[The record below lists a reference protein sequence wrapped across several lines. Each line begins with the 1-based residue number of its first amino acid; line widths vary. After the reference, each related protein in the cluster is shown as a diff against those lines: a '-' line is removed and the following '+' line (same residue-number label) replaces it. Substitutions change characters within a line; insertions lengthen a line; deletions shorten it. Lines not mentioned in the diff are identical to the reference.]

1 MEKVRRLTD
10 IVGNETVRSL
20 WDGLVAACG
29 NREFL
34 IFRDRTGSTSTYTY
48 RAFDEEINRT
58 ANVFLSLG
66 VRAGERVAVQLC
78 TCPEFMMCLFG
89 LAKIGAVMV
98 PMNEQY
104 LVEEA
109 AFVLERTEASC
120 ALVEPKFLDL
130 YRDVRASG
138 PYLPKGVLVARTED
152 DCVEGVEAA
161 RSALRREGDLH
172 DFSRMRAA
180 SAVALD
186 EVPPLCAD
194 DPAEIIFTSGT
205 TSRPKGVVLTHA
217 NILFSGLYGD
227 WEVALTRDDRLLTTM
242 PACHSNFQ
250 LAALMPVLTVGAT
263 LIVVEKYSASRFWS
277 QIREFKATV
286 TQCVAMMLRTLMLQP
301 AHPDDRN
308 HTLREI
314 LYFLPVST
322 GRRRSRKRF
331 GVSLMNTVRSTES
344 IGWVLTD
351 PPTGA
356 RRWPSVGRAGHGL
369 RGAHHARR
377 RHGGRAAAGGQIRC
391 TACADALS

>member
-29 NREFL
+29 EREFL
-34 IFRDRTGSTSTYTY
+34 LFRDRTGSTSAYTY
-48 RAFDEEINRT
+48 RAFNEEIDRA
-58 ANVFLSLG
+58 ANVFLSMG
-66 VRAGERVAVQLC
+66 VAAGERVAVQLC

-120 ALVEPKFLDL
+120 AVVEPKFLGL
-130 YRDVRASG
+130 YRAVRDSG
-138 PYLPKGVLVARTED
+138 PYCPKGVLVARTHD
-152 DCVEGVEAA
+152 DKVEGVEEARAA
-161 RSALRREGDLH
+161 LERDGSLH
-172 DFSRMRAA
+172 DFSRLRAEA
-180 SAVALD
+180 AAELD
-186 EVPPLCAD
+186 EVRPLSAD

-227 WEVALTRDDRLLTTM
+227 WEVALTKNDRLLTTM

-301 AHPDDRN
+301 ASPDDRN
-308 HTLREI
+308 HELREI
-314 LYFLPVST
+314 LYFLPVSDAE
-322 GRRRSRKRF
+322 KEAFEQRF
-331 GVSLMNTVRSTES
+331 GVSLMNTYGSTES
-344 IGWVLTD
+344 IGWCSPTR
-351 PPTGA
+351 PPARAGGLPWDARDLATRCASRARTA
-356 RRWPSVGRAGHGL
+356 RRPTRA
-369 RGAHHARR
+369 R
-377 RHGGRAAAGGQIRC
+377 
-391 TACADALS
+391 